1 MMNVLVLLSVTKDD
15 GKHKPAISK
24 CYNYTKR
31 RADIIDQK
39 MGNYTVKPK
48 SSRLTIAAF
57 SCILDAAHVNAA
69 TLSRSNQKKFAK
81 TRSTNAFMY
90 DGSWP
95 YPWFNHS
102 WIIVTSFQMVCI
114 NAIAELFGV
123 KIERPATP
131 PGERKHRGTCLEQIE
146 AVDQKK

>member
-1 MMNVLVLLSVTKDD
+1 MMGSINQPSASVITTPKDELTLLIRKWET
-15 GKHKPAISK
+15 
-24 CYNYTKR
+24 
-31 RADIIDQK
+31 
-39 MGNYTVKPK
+39 
-48 SSRLTIAAF
+48 
-57 SCILDAAHVNAA
+57 
-69 TLSRSNQKKFAK
+69 TLSNQNLQGWPLLPFLASLMLLMSMPQLCQDRTKKSLPKHAQL
-81 TRSTNAFMY
+81 MHLCM

-102 WIIVTSFQMVCI
+102 CIIVTSFQMVCI

-131 PGERKHRGTCLEQIE
+131 PGERKRRGTCLKQIE